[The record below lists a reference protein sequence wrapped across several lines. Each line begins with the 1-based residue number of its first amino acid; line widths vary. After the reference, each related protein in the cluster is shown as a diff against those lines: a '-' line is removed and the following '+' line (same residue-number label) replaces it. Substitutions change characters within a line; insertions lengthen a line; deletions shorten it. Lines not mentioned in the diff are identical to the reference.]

1 VKHARAS
8 LVEPVHD
15 ARRNFQVGD
24 MEMNRAALIGSLAL
38 AMAPAAAFADMS
50 YSNVELKYLN
60 LSLSDSVANVNG
72 DGFAISGQYA
82 LGAKMF
88 LLGEWQDQSYDFGID
103 GHQYELGAGFHHGI
117 NSTLD
122 FVGSLSYLDS
132 KVSAGGFSVSDN
144 GFGLGAGV
152 RTRLG
157 KDFELDAAL
166 KYVDFDKGGSDTGI
180 SANGRWYFKK
190 TMALSF
196 GIDSTDNVDVW
207 HLGFRAEF

>member
-1 VKHARAS
+1 VKHARACPD
-8 LVEPVHD
+8 EPVHD
-15 ARRNFQVGD
+15 AARNFQVGD
-24 MEMNRAALIGSLAL
+24 MEMIRAALIGSLAL
-38 AMAPAAAFADMS
+38 TLAPAAAFADMS

-60 LSLSDSVANVNG
+60 LSLSDSVVNVNG
-72 DGFAISGQYA
+72 DGFALAGQYS
-82 LGAKMF
+82 LGDKMF
-88 LLGEWQDQSYDFGID
+88 LLGEWQEQSYDFGID
-103 GHQYELGAGFHHGI
+103 GHQYEIGAGFHHAI

-122 FVGSLSYLDS
+122 FVGTLSYLDS
-132 KVSAGGFSVSDN
+132 KVDVGPFNVSDN

-152 RTRLG
+152 RTRLA

-166 KYVDFDKGGSDTGI
+166 KYVDFDKGGSDTGV

>member
-1 VKHARAS
+1 VKHARFCPA
-8 LVEPVHD
+8 EPVQD
-15 ARRNFQVGD
+15 AARNFQVGD
-24 MEMNRAALIGSLAL
+24 TEMNRAALIGSLAL
-38 AMAPAAAFADMS
+38 TLAPAAAFADMS

-82 LGAKMF
+82 LGDKMF
-88 LLGEWQDQSYDFGID
+88 LLGEWQEQNYDFGID
-103 GHQYELGAGFHHGI
+103 GHQYEIGGGFHHPI

-132 KVSAGGFSVSDN
+132 KVNAGAISVSDN
-144 GFGLGAGV
+144 GFGLGAGI
-152 RTRLG
+152 RTRIN
-157 KDFELDAAL
+157 KDFELDASL

-190 TMALSF
+190 SMALSF
-196 GIDSTDNVDVW
+196 GVDSSDNVDVW